1 MSTFNPPTRIAFV
14 SKKPGVGKST
24 QAVLM
29 AVKLAYQGYGV
40 AFVDGDSS
48 SQSAYGWYE
57 KAAAKGEP
65 LPFRMIREPHE
76 GIVEAT
82 YKEFADEKIDVLI
95 YDIQGSDVP
104 VTMAVTKDVT
114 AAIIVTTT
122 SKFDFEHVP
131 ASQSILIAGLAEY
144 ERLTPRG
151 KPSIPLLLQFSRV
164 DKRRSTSKIDLLTA
178 QFTKRGLDVIENYLP
193 YRQEYEDMKNR
204 DPLKLGIDME
214 PISEIINELVTG
226 GIING

>member
-29 AVKLAYQGYGV
+29 AVKLAHQGYRV

-57 KAAAKGEP
+57 KAEQKGEP

-82 YKEFADEKIDVLI
+82 YKEFADDEIDVLI

-164 DKRRSTSKIDLLTA
+164 DKRRSTSKIDLLTE

-204 DPLKLGIDME
+204 DPIKIGVDME
-214 PISEIINELVTG
+214 PIGEIIDELVTG